1 MRGDDSMANYEELY
15 YSARNKYNR
24 AIDNRDSSV
33 RRSRELESQKSQLN
47 NQLSENISLLNNI
60 REKKSKLQDALNK
73 SRSVL
78 NDQFY
83 AMQRAIIDA
92 GSQYRGSFQ
101 SDMGTADLAAIYE
114 SDFSAT
120 KNELETAVSTLET
133 AISNIEE
140 KETQADTSVNNCKND
155 ISSVEAQIR
164 TANNDADS
172 YQCMANSYYAEMKQY
187 ETKWLN
193 GE

>member
-60 REKKSKLQDALNK
+60 REKKSKLQDALKK

-155 ISSVEAQIR
+155 ISSVESQIR
-164 TANNDADS
+164 TANSVGSSIDIPPISLA
-172 YQCMANSYYAEMKQY
+172 
-187 ETKWLN
+187 
-193 GE
+193 